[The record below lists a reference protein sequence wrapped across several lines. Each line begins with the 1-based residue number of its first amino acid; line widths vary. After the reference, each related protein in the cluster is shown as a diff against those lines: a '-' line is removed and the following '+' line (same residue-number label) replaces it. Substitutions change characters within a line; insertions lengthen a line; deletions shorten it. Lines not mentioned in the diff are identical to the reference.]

1 MCIYVNSALALLAL
15 LPWKM
20 CVARASAAADVV
32 LGYGATVLLENR
44 SCGDAG
50 CQSPQGDGFAV
61 NCSPLR
67 AGLTLTGCGGDAGGS
82 SGKCS
87 TVGGEVNTLTGCN
100 FSTTGAPEGNNH
112 CGLSLPGPKNVYTL
126 GNCDGECGGG
136 KIKLNPS
143 NSGGVGG
150 AGGALCCGFI
160 SGGNQ
165 TNEQQ
170 QQSGQHGNSSN
181 SSASPREVENALKA
195 SPGGGPTTSTTNE
208 NSSHSTPRGPESSEH
223 DGTSKKLSASNST
236 AASTKRDAQNEGA
249 ELCAMKVVVRCAAAP
264 LFISS
269 AFF

>member
-1 MCIYVNSALALLAL
+1 MCA
-15 LPWKM
+15 
-20 CVARASAAADVV
+20 ARASAAADVV
-32 LGYGATVLLENR
+32 LGYGATVMLENC

-61 NCSPLR
+61 NWSALR
-67 AGLTLTGCGGDAGGS
+67 AGLTLTGCGGGAGGS

-126 GNCDGECGGG
+126 GNCDGECGGR

-160 SGGNQ
+160 SGENR

-170 QQSGQHGNSSN
+170 QESGQHGNSSN
-181 SSASPREVENALKA
+181 LSTSSREVESALKA
-195 SPGGGPTTSTTNE
+195 SSGGGPAASKSNGD
-208 NSSHSTPRGPESSEH
+208 SSHSTPRGPESSEH
-223 DGTSKKLSASNST
+223 DGTSEKLSASNST
-236 AASTKRDAQNEGA
+236 AASTKSDAQNEGA
-249 ELCAMKVVVRCAAAP
+249 ELGAMKVVVRCAAAS